1 VVGCG
6 GAPIAAR
13 PQRAQVDGGRE
24 RAVGARAQVPPS
36 LGRRPCLSA
45 ADDAVGDV
53 LAARVHEAAREA
65 AGEVAGDSYRGWAGG
80 QGGWAQQVAPATK
93 GKPVSRRRRSAAGT
107 MKPRRGALAAGRGGG
122 GVTAPVG
129 RERPRW
135 GAPSAARSPGGAVEQ
150 GRGGGVVE
158 HRRLGRGRTRR
169 AAGTRAGG
177 GRWGRGAEARAGA
190 SAQGR
195 R

>member
-93 GKPVSRRRRSAAGT
+93 GKPVSRRRRSAAGK

-122 GVTAPVG
+122 GGDGARRQGTTTVG
-129 RERPRW
+129 
-135 GAPSAARSPGGAVEQ
+135 SALGGAESW
-150 GRGGGVVE
+150 R
-158 HRRLGRGRTRR
+158 RGRAGKGWWRRR
-169 AAGTRAGG
+169 A
-177 GRWGRGAEARAGA
+177 
-190 SAQGR
+190 
-195 R
+195 